1 MSAFRQ
7 HLQNVEGKLLNPQ
20 ASAMMEEK
28 KPTKS
33 LEHTIMENMMVAPAS
48 GPGTDAAKK
57 LYGKK
62 NGKKNENMM
71 VAPASGPGADAAKKL
86 YGKKNGKK
94 NGEDAEE
101 VNEYGGGMK
110 KKKMAEDVLGA
121 YLNDYFG
128 GTISEDTSD
137 DDLMDA
143 IQDLFV
149 IESVLIEF
157 IENDEVDDSI
167 EEAVNE
173 YLSEYFG
180 NELSEDTSDDSIAE
194 AIVDLFNVAEGVRQ
208 AIA

>member
-1 MSAFRQ
+1 MNMSAFRQ
-7 HLQNVEGKLLNPQ
+7 HLKSVEGKLLNPQ

-33 LEHTIMENMMVAPAS
+33 LEHTIMENMNVAP
-48 GPGTDAAKK
+48 K
-57 LYGKK
+57 
-62 NGKKNENMM
+62 
-71 VAPASGPGADAAKKL
+71 SGPGADAAKKL
-86 YGKKNGKK
+86 YAKK
-94 NGEDAEE
+94 NGEKNGEE
-101 VNEYGGGMK
+101 ENGEEINEYGGGPKRKMGEYGYGK
-110 KKKMAEDVLGA
+110 KKGMSEDILGA

-149 IESVLIEF
+149 VESVLIEF
-157 IENDEVDDSI
+157 LENDEVDESI
-167 EEAVNE
+167 EAIVNE

-180 NELSEDTSDDSIAE
+180 DELSEDTSDDSIAE
-194 AIVDLFNVAEGVRQ
+194 AISDLFVTADSVRQ

>member
-48 GPGTDAAKK
+48 GPGT
-57 LYGKK
+57 
-62 NGKKNENMM
+62 
-71 VAPASGPGADAAKKL
+71 DAAKKL

>member
-1 MSAFRQ
+1 MNMSAFRQ
-7 HLQNVEGKLLNPQ
+7 HLKSVEGKLLNPQ

-33 LEHTIMENMMVAPAS
+33 LEHTIMENMNVAPKS

-57 LYGKK
+57 LY
-62 NGKKNENMM
+62 
-71 VAPASGPGADAAKKL
+71 A
-86 YGKKNGKK
+86 KK
-94 NGEDAEE
+94 NGEKNGEE
-101 VNEYGGGMK
+101 ENGEEINEYGGGPKRKMGEYGYG
-110 KKKMAEDVLGA
+110 KKKMGEYGHGKKKEMSEDILGA

-137 DDLMDA
+137 DDLMNA

-149 IESVLIEF
+149 VESVLIEF
-157 IENDEVDDSI
+157 LENDQVDEHI

-180 NELSEDTSDDSIAE
+180 DELSENTSDDSIAE
-194 AIVDLFNVAEGVRQ
+194 AITDLFNVAEGVRQ